1 MYKVIIDS
9 DFEEL
14 IPNFLENRKTDVDRL
29 KKLVLEKDYTM
40 IGNLGHS
47 ISGVGFNYGFDFIGK
62 IGVELQRNVAT
73 ENLLEIENLIE
84 SLEKYI
90 DNVIIEY
97 EEM

>member
-14 IPNFLENRKTDVDRL
+14 IPNFLKNRKTDIDRL
-29 KKLVLEKDYTM
+29 KKLVLEKDYIM

>member
-1 MYKVIIDS
+1 MCKVIIDS

-14 IPNFLENRKTDVDRL
+14 IPNFLKNRKTDIDRL
-29 KKLVLEKDYTM
+29 KKLVLEKDYIM